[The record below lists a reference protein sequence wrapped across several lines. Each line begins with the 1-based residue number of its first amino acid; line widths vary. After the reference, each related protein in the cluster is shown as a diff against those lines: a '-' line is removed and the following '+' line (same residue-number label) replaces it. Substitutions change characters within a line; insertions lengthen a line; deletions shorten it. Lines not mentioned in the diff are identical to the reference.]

1 MCVCVCVCVCV
12 YVCMYLNEES
22 LGLIAVMMMMMV
34 SKSCEREEN
43 THKAPE
49 GVGMH
54 AQNQINVVL
63 NVPLLVVCLL
73 YCYTC
78 I

>member
-1 MCVCVCVCVCV
+1 
-12 YVCMYLNEES
+12 MYLNEES

-63 NVPLLVVCLL
+63 NVPLFVVFFFIVTHV
-73 YCYTC
+73 YRRKQEERRQEPKT
-78 I
+78 